1 MTTTAALLLCLM
13 AATLPAVVGWLLPPL
28 PESSVDGVP
37 GAVVVLGGGCVRQES
52 RWRMTASSRRR
63 LLAGIEQA
71 RERGLP
77 LVLSGGGCGDNGPS
91 EAALMAA
98 LAGERAP
105 ELEVLQE
112 DKSANTWE
120 NAAYSRELLRRRG
133 IGRVV
138 LVTDRPHLTRATL
151 CFQRHGLAVEP
162 VPSSRLPSP
171 AWVPSTGALNML
183 PELWYEWAALAWY
196 EMRYF

>member
-1 MTTTAALLLCLM
+1 MTVTAALLLCLM

-28 PESSVDGVP
+28 PESSVDGAP
-37 GAVVVLGGGCVRQES
+37 GAVVVLGGGCVKQES
-52 RWRMTASSRRR
+52 RWLMAASSRRR

-71 RERGLP
+71 RNRGLP
-77 LVLSGGGCGDNGPS
+77 LVLSGGACRQGAPA

-98 LAGERAP
+98 LAGDRAP

-112 DKSANTWE
+112 DKSTNTWE
-120 NAAYSRELLRRRG
+120 NAAYSAELLRHRG
-133 IGRVV
+133 IDRVV

-151 CFQRHGLAVEP
+151 CFQRHGLGVEP
-162 VPSSRLPSP
+162 VASTRLPSP
-171 AWVPSTGALNML
+171 VWMPSTGALTML